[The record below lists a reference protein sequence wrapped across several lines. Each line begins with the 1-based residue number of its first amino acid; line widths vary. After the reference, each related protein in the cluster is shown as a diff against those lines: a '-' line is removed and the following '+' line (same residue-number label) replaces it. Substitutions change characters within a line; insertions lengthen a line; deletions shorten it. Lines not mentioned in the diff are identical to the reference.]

1 MGVPVEFVE
10 GTACDAR
17 ESTGSWRVKICRFPL
32 LLVLLGVALLA
43 LPGCG
48 KREESVDA
56 SSAQSTPSA
65 QTAPAAQTASSSQA
79 TPSKPGWITS
89 YEQGQQ
95 EAKASNKLVLLD
107 FTGSDWCGWCIL
119 LDREVFSKPKFK
131 EYASKNLVLV
141 ELDFP
146 RSKPVPDAARTQN
159 VRLAQQYQVQGFPT
173 IIVLNGDGQLVGEF
187 GYVKGGPDA
196 FIALLEKLRK
206 G

>member
-1 MGVPVEFVE
+1 
-10 GTACDAR
+10 
-17 ESTGSWRVKICRFPL
+17 VKICRFPL
-32 LLVLLGVALLA
+32 FLALLGVALLA
-43 LPGCG
+43 LAGCG
-48 KREESVDA
+48 ESSESVDA
-56 SSAQSTPSA
+56 SSAQTTPSD
-65 QTAPAAQTASSSQA
+65 QTAPSDQA
-79 TPSKPGWITS
+79 KPSKPGWITS
-89 YEQGQQ
+89 YDQGQQ
-95 EAKASNKLVLLD
+95 EAKANNKLVLLD
-107 FTGSDWCGWCIL
+107 FTGSDWCGWCVL

-146 RSKPVPDAARTQN
+146 KTKPVPDTIRTQN
-159 VRLAQQYQVQGFPT
+159 VRLARLYQVQGFPT

>member
-1 MGVPVEFVE
+1 MQGNLPEVE
-10 GTACDAR
+10 
-17 ESTGSWRVKICRFPL
+17 RVKICRFPL
-32 LLVLLGVALLA
+32 FPALLLGIALLA

-48 KREESVDA
+48 QRSESVDA
-56 SSAQSTPSA
+56 SSAQTTPSA
-65 QTAPAAQTASSSQA
+65 QTETTAQTAPSNQA
-79 TPSKPGWITS
+79 APSKPGWITS

-95 EAKASNKLVLLD
+95 EAKANNKLVLLD
-107 FTGSDWCGWCIL
+107 FTGSDWCGWCVL

-141 ELDFP
+141 EVDFP
-146 RSKPVPDAARTQN
+146 KTKPVPDATRREN
-159 VRLAQQYQVQGFPT
+159 VRLAELYQVQGFPT

-196 FIALLEKLRK
+196 FIAMLERMRK